1 MTQKE
6 AVRKYVKEHG
16 SITSME
22 AFQELGITRLAA
34 RIADLIADGYSVKKT
49 SVQYTTPLGT
59 KVMITQYS
67 DIRKKRKVRL

>member
-6 AVRKYVKEHG
+6 AVRKWVKDHG
-16 SITSME
+16 SITANE
-22 AFQELGITRLAA
+22 AFFELGITRLAA

-49 SVQYTTPLGT
+49 PISYVTPLGK
-59 KVMITQYS
+59 KVTITQYS